1 MSPLETA
8 LDTVINVF
16 HQYSTHKPHPDKLN
30 NGELKQLIE
39 KELAEFLKN
48 QVNPTSIE
56 EMFKHLDQNKDQ
68 EISFKEF
75 MVMIGQVTEATHEK
89 LHTE

>member
-1 MSPLETA
+1 MGNPLETA

-39 KELAEFLKN
+39 KELAEFLKVSLMETDSA
-48 QVNPTSIE
+48 QCEVVW
-56 EMFKHLDQNKDQ
+56 K
-68 EISFKEF
+68 
-75 MVMIGQVTEATHEK
+75 
-89 LHTE
+89 